1 MLPTSSQFQL
11 FKATIIHLKQV
22 LVVLFLGA
30 FLSACAAGPVAL
42 PTVAE
47 RSLDTYPRPVKAGP
61 PLIEPMPATS
71 SPLTS
76 SSLVDKID
84 TPSPTDL
91 SNLSVDTFNSASAQ
105 APMPAPRTPVAT
117 PNLSL
122 PVASQEVV
130 EQLVLQADTAKA
142 NNEPEI
148 AVIKLQQAQRIAPQ
162 EPKVYARLAA
172 LYLANGQA
180 VRAEQLA
187 RKGLSLVATQPN
199 YGDFFWRLIAAS
211 RRYQGDIEGEQEAL
225 ARGAQLA
232 Q

>member
-1 MLPTSSQFQL
+1 MLPKYSEFQL
-11 FKATIIHLKQV
+11 FKATILNHRQV
-22 LVVLFLGA
+22 LVVLSLGA
-30 FLSACAAGPVAL
+30 FLSACASGPVAS
-42 PTVAE
+42 PTVEE
-47 RSLDTYPRPVKAGP
+47 RSLDTYPQPVKAGP
-61 PLIEPMPATS
+61 PISS
-71 SPLTS
+71 SP
-76 SSLVDKID
+76 LVDKIAI
-84 TPSPTDL
+84 PSPTDL
-91 SNLSVDTFNSASAQ
+91 SNLNVDQSKGAGAQ
-105 APMPAPRTPVAT
+105 APTPLPSPRTPVAT
-117 PNLSL
+117 PNLNL
-122 PVASQEVV
+122 PLASQEVV

-172 LYLANGQA
+172 LYLADGQA

-187 RKGLSLVATQPN
+187 RKGLSLVANQPT

-225 ARGAQLA
+225 SRAVQLA

>member
-1 MLPTSSQFQL
+1 M
-11 FKATIIHLKQV
+11 A
-22 LVVLFLGA
+22 
-30 FLSACAAGPVAL
+30 
-42 PTVAE
+42 
-47 RSLDTYPRPVKAGP
+47 
-61 PLIEPMPATS
+61 
-71 SPLTS
+71 
-76 SSLVDKID
+76 
-84 TPSPTDL
+84 TPS
-91 SNLSVDTFNSASAQ
+91 
-105 APMPAPRTPVAT
+105 
-117 PNLSL
+117 LSL
-122 PVASQEVV
+122 PLASQEVV

-172 LYLANGQA
+172 LYLADGQA

-225 ARGAQLA
+225 ARAAQLA

>member
-11 FKATIIHLKQV
+11 FKATIFHLRQV
-22 LVVLFLGA
+22 LVVLSLGA
-30 FLSACAAGPVAL
+30 FLSACASGPVAS
-42 PTVAE
+42 PAVEE
-47 RSLDTYPRPVKAGP
+47 RSLDTYPQPVKAGP
-61 PLIEPMPATS
+61 PLTS
-71 SPLTS
+71 SPM
-76 SSLVDKID
+76 VDKIA
-84 TPSPTDL
+84 TPSVTDL
-91 SNLSVDTFNSASAQ
+91 SNLSVDKFNSAGAQ
-105 APMPAPRTPVAT
+105 APTPTTRTPVAT
-117 PNLSL
+117 PSLSL
-122 PVASQEVV
+122 PLASQEVV

-172 LYLANGQA
+172 LYLADGQA

-187 RKGLSLVATQPN
+187 RKGLSLVAAQPN

-225 ARGAQLA
+225 ARAAQLA

>member
-11 FKATIIHLKQV
+11 FKATILHLRQV

-30 FLSACAAGPVAL
+30 FLSACAAGPVAS
-42 PTVAE
+42 PAVEE
-47 RSLDTYPRPVKAGP
+47 RSLDTYPQPVKAGP
-61 PLIEPMPATS
+61 PLTS
-71 SPLTS
+71 SPM
-76 SSLVDKID
+76 VDKIA
-84 TPSPTDL
+84 TPSVTDL
-91 SNLSVDTFNSASAQ
+91 SNLSVDKFNSAGAQ
-105 APMPAPRTPVAT
+105 APTPTTRTPVAT
-117 PNLSL
+117 PSLSL
-122 PVASQEVV
+122 PLASQEVV

-172 LYLANGQA
+172 LYLADGQA

-211 RRYQGDIEGEQEAL
+211 RRYQGDIKGEQEAL
-225 ARGAQLA
+225 ARAAQLA

>member
-11 FKATIIHLKQV
+11 FKATILHPRQV
-22 LVVLFLGA
+22 LVVLSLGA
-30 FLSACAAGPVAL
+30 FLSACASGPVTSPA
-42 PTVAE
+42 VEE
-47 RSLDTYPRPVKAGP
+47 RSLDNYPQPVKAGP
-61 PLIEPMPATS
+61 PLTSIPM
-71 SPLTS
+71 
-76 SSLVDKID
+76 VDKIA
-84 TPSPTDL
+84 TPSATDL
-91 SNLSVDTFNSASAQ
+91 SNLNVDQSNSAGAE
-105 APMPAPRTPVAT
+105 ALTPTPTPRTPVAT
-117 PNLSL
+117 PSLSL

-172 LYLANGQA
+172 LYLADGQA

-211 RRYQGDIEGEQEAL
+211 RRYQGDIKGEQEAL
-225 ARGAQLA
+225 SRAAQLA

>member
-11 FKATIIHLKQV
+11 FKATILHLRQV
-22 LVVLFLGA
+22 LVVLSLGA
-30 FLSACAAGPVAL
+30 FLSACASGPVAS
-42 PTVAE
+42 PAVEE
-47 RSLDTYPRPVKAGP
+47 RSLDTYPQPVKAGP
-61 PLIEPMPATS
+61 PLTS
-71 SPLTS
+71 SPM
-76 SSLVDKID
+76 VDKIA
-84 TPSPTDL
+84 TPSATDL
-91 SNLSVDTFNSASAQ
+91 SNLSVDKFNSAGAQ
-105 APMPAPRTPVAT
+105 ALTPTPMPTPRTPVAT
-117 PNLSL
+117 PSLSL

-172 LYLANGQA
+172 LYLADGQA

-225 ARGAQLA
+225 SRAAQLA

>member
-30 FLSACAAGPVAL
+30 FLSACAAGPVAS
-42 PTVAE
+42 PTVEE
-47 RSLDTYPRPVKAGP
+47 RSLDTYPQPVKAGP
-61 PLIEPMPATS
+61 PLTS
-71 SPLTS
+71 SPM
-76 SSLVDKID
+76 VDKIA
-84 TPSPTDL
+84 TPSVTDL
-91 SNLSVDTFNSASAQ
+91 SNLSVDKFNSAGAQ
-105 APMPAPRTPVAT
+105 APTPTTRTPVAT
-117 PNLSL
+117 PSLSL
-122 PVASQEVV
+122 PLASQEVV

-172 LYLANGQA
+172 LYLADGQA

-225 ARGAQLA
+225 ARAAQLA

>member
-11 FKATIIHLKQV
+11 FKATIFHLRQV
-22 LVVLFLGA
+22 LVVLSLGA
-30 FLSACAAGPVAL
+30 FLSACASGPVAS
-42 PTVAE
+42 PAVEE
-47 RSLDTYPRPVKAGP
+47 RSLDTYPQPVKAGP
-61 PLIEPMPATS
+61 PLTS
-71 SPLTS
+71 SPM
-76 SSLVDKID
+76 VDKIA
-84 TPSPTDL
+84 TPSVTDL
-91 SNLSVDTFNSASAQ
+91 SNLSVDKFNSAGAQ
-105 APMPAPRTPVAT
+105 APKLTPTPRTPVAT
-117 PNLSL
+117 PSLSL
-122 PVASQEVV
+122 PLASQEVV

-172 LYLANGQA
+172 LYLADGQA

-225 ARGAQLA
+225 ARAAQLA

>member
-11 FKATIIHLKQV
+11 FKATIFHLRQV
-22 LVVLFLGA
+22 LVVLSLGA
-30 FLSACAAGPVAL
+30 FLSACASGPVAS
-42 PTVAE
+42 PAVEE
-47 RSLDTYPRPVKAGP
+47 RSLDTYPQPVKAGP
-61 PLIEPMPATS
+61 PLTS
-71 SPLTS
+71 SPM
-76 SSLVDKID
+76 VDKIA
-84 TPSPTDL
+84 TPSVTDL
-91 SNLSVDTFNSASAQ
+91 SNLSVDKFNSAGAQ
-105 APMPAPRTPVAT
+105 APTPTPRTPVAT
-117 PNLSL
+117 PSLSL
-122 PVASQEVV
+122 PLASQEVV

-172 LYLANGQA
+172 LYLADGQA

-225 ARGAQLA
+225 ARAAQLA

>member
-11 FKATIIHLKQV
+11 FKATILHLRQV

-30 FLSACAAGPVAL
+30 FLSACAAGPVAS
-42 PTVAE
+42 PTVEE
-47 RSLDTYPRPVKAGP
+47 RSLDTYPQPVKAGP
-61 PLIEPMPATS
+61 PL
-71 SPLTS
+71 TS
-76 SSLVDKID
+76 SSMVDKIA
-84 TPSPTDL
+84 TPSVTDL
-91 SNLSVDTFNSASAQ
+91 SNLSVDKFNSAGAQ
-105 APMPAPRTPVAT
+105 APTPTPRTPVAT
-117 PNLSL
+117 PSLSL
-122 PVASQEVV
+122 PLASQEVV

-172 LYLANGQA
+172 LYLADGQA

-225 ARGAQLA
+225 ARAAQLA

>member
-11 FKATIIHLKQV
+11 FKATIIHLRQV
-22 LVVLFLGA
+22 LVVLAIGA
-30 FLSACAAGPVAL
+30 FLSACASGPVAS
-42 PTVAE
+42 PAVEE
-47 RSLDTYPRPVKAGP
+47 RSLDTYPQPVKAGP
-61 PLIEPMPATS
+61 PLTS
-71 SPLTS
+71 SPM
-76 SSLVDKID
+76 VDNIA
-84 TPSPTDL
+84 TPSATDL
-91 SNLSVDTFNSASAQ
+91 SNLSVDKFNSAGAQ
-105 APMPAPRTPVAT
+105 ALTPTPTPRTPVTT
-117 PNLSL
+117 PSLSL
-122 PVASQEVV
+122 PLASQEVV

-172 LYLANGQA
+172 LYLADGQA

-211 RRYQGDIEGEQEAL
+211 RRYQGDIKGEQEAL
-225 ARGAQLA
+225 SRAAQLA